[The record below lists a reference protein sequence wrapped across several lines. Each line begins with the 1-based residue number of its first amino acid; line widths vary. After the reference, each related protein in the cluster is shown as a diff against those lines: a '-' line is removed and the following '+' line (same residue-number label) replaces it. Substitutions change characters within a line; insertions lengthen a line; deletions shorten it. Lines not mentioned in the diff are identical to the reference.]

1 MMAEKMLQQILHRLD
16 HMEKHFD
23 RTETQLDQVNTEIT
37 MLKETMATKESVETS
52 INELKE
58 TMATKESVE
67 TNINEL
73 KETMATIE
81 SVEASISEL
90 KETMATKESVEASIN
105 ELKETMATKGD
116 LDALRQSIEQI
127 DKNQQEDILSLLQVM
142 NRKMDTVSESI
153 DYLTQKFIEH
163 DQAIYVLQKRV
174 GTG

>member
-37 MLKETMATKESVETS
+37 M
-52 INELKE
+52 
-58 TMATKESVE
+58 
-67 TNINEL
+67 
-73 KETMATIE
+73 
-81 SVEASISEL
+81 
-90 KETMATKESVEASIN
+90 
-105 ELKETMATKGD
+105 LKETMATKGD